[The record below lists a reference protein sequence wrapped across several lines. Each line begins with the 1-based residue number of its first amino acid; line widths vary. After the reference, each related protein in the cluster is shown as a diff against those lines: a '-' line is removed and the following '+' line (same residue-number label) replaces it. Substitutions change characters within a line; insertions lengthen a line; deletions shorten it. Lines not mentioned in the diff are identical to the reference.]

1 MKVLL
6 LKDMDN
12 LGNKYDV
19 VEVKNGYGMNFLIP
33 QKMALIAN
41 QANINKLENLKELKP
56 KTCIDDRYI

>member
-19 VEVKNGYGMNFLIP
+19 VEVKKWIRNEFSDTS
-33 QKMALIAN
+33 
-41 QANINKLENLKELKP
+41 ENCLDCEPGK
-56 KTCIDDRYI
+56 Y